1 VPTVRDVVSIV
12 MVRAAVIL
20 NVSPTVSPAA
30 VPGTAA
36 GVQFPAVLQFPA
48 ASTFQM
54 PLAAPAVPAEESTAA
69 ARRQDLAVLML
80 KRFYDSALIVM
91 LSAESKPA

>member
-1 VPTVRDVVSIV
+1 
-12 MVRAAVIL
+12 
-20 NVSPTVSPAA
+20 
-30 VPGTAA
+30 
-36 GVQFPAVLQFPA
+36 
-48 ASTFQM
+48 M